1 MGHGRGALVQR
12 ESASF
17 ALECVPNGS
26 CEARIFARSSDHGA
40 VSGCRNFR
48 ELCCALSFF
57 LWLRR
62 TLDSRS
68 FAVAAAALLAFTPAF
83 WLVTLQNHPY
93 PLALLFLLLYFLCR
107 HSPEDELPTTRRLI
121 AAALF
126 LAASALFHQAVA
138 LLIVPAAIV
147 VTVYGKQDLTPRM
160 LRSLLWSGAVFL
172 LILGSYVWFWQTI
185 DPDDS
190 LLRWSSSYAA
200 ELHPP
205 EILEMGVL
213 PLFARAIAGFSGSL
227 VQTDALKTTLADNL
241 EKSQVFTLYTIFGL
255 ARLAG
260 TVWWLARPGTRH
272 HMWSLIRNSPLF
284 ALSALSVLSW

>member
-12 ESASF
+12 EAASF

-213 PLFARAIAGFSGSL
+213 PLFARDRRIFRIAGSNRRA
-227 VQTDALKTTLADNL
+227 QDDP
-241 EKSQVFTLYTIFGL
+241 
-255 ARLAG
+255 R
-260 TVWWLARPGTRH
+260 
-272 HMWSLIRNSPLF
+272 
-284 ALSALSVLSW
+284 